1 MLVLIVNSN
10 LNLFFISKKGVF
22 IMKVNP
28 VNKAKI
34 IKMLNNLYPS
44 YYDKEFDEFCYIFS
58 LGCVLYEKEQ
68 QFKGKG
74 STEQE

>member
-1 MLVLIVNSN
+1 MFIIIVKSN

-22 IMKVNP
+22 IMKVNA

-34 IKMLNNLYPS
+34 IAMLKKLKPS
-44 YYDKEFDEFCYIFS
+44 YTDKEFDEFCYIFS

-68 QFKGKG
+68 KLKGKG

>member
-1 MLVLIVNSN
+1 
-10 LNLFFISKKGVF
+10 
-22 IMKVNP
+22 MKVNA

-44 YYDKEFDEFCYIFS
+44 YNDKEFDAFCYIFS

-68 QFKGKG
+68 KLKGKG
-74 STEQE
+74 STKQK

>member
-1 MLVLIVNSN
+1 
-10 LNLFFISKKGVF
+10 
-22 IMKVNP
+22 MKVNA

-34 IKMLNNLYPS
+34 IAMLKKLKPS
-44 YYDKEFDEFCYIFS
+44 YTDKDFDEFCYIFS

-68 QFKGKG
+68 KLKGKG

>member
-1 MLVLIVNSN
+1 
-10 LNLFFISKKGVF
+10 
-22 IMKVNP
+22 MKVNA

-34 IKMLNNLYPS
+34 IAMLKKLKSS
-44 YYDKEFDEFCYIFS
+44 YTDKEFDEFCYIFS

-68 QFKGKG
+68 KLKGKG

>member
-1 MLVLIVNSN
+1 
-10 LNLFFISKKGVF
+10 
-22 IMKVNP
+22 MKVNP

-68 QFKGKG
+68 KLKQKDNSK
-74 STEQE
+74 

>member
-1 MLVLIVNSN
+1 MLVIIVKSN

-22 IMKVNP
+22 IMKVDV

-68 QFKGKG
+68 KLNQKDNSK
-74 STEQE
+74 

>member
-1 MLVLIVNSN
+1 
-10 LNLFFISKKGVF
+10 
-22 IMKVNP
+22 MKVNA

-68 QFKGKG
+68 KLKGKG
-74 STEQE
+74 STGQK